1 MSTTTET
8 GSGSAA
14 TPASMGPECP
24 RCGGTDPYCPAC
36 GGIASPP
43 NTLRFAWLEV
53 TGFCNEKCDH
63 CYADSGPDQGHGTM
77 TVADWVSVIDQ
88 LAEMGGVDVQFIG
101 GEPTLYPHLPEL
113 IGHAAGRGL
122 GVEIFSNM
130 THIKPAIWEAITAH
144 GAKLATSYYSD
155 DAAEHDSI
163 TQLRGAHRKTRAN
176 IERAIELGI
185 PIRGGVVSLREG
197 QRAQQAV
204 TDLQTIGV
212 QQIGGD
218 RIRAFGRGSQG
229 ARPQIKDLCGHC
241 AHEKCA
247 VGPDGAVWPC
257 VLGRFID
264 VGNVRTEPLA
274 DIWTGDRLARARA
287 DIAAVHGAGAAACPP
302 PQFLPMCGP
311 CGPCVPSVGHC
322 DPEEAPLGA
331 ATIATT

>member
-1 MSTTTET
+1 MTTTET
-8 GSGSAA
+8 
-14 TPASMGPECP
+14 TPA
-24 RCGGTDPYCPAC
+24 
-36 GGIASPP
+36 
-43 NTLRFAWLEV
+43 TLRFAWLEV
-53 TGFCNEKCDH
+53 TGFCNERCDH
-63 CYADSGPDQGHGTM
+63 CYADSGPDRDHGSM

-88 LAEMGGVDVQFIG
+88 LADMGGADVQFIG
-101 GEPTLYPHLPEL
+101 GEPTLYPRLPEL
-113 IGHAAGRGL
+113 IAHAAGRGL

-130 THIKPAIWEAITAH
+130 THIKPAVWDAITAY

-155 DAAEHDSI
+155 DAAEHDDI
-163 TQLRGAHRKTRAN
+163 TQLRGAHRKTRTN
-176 IERAIELGI
+176 IERAVDLGV
-185 PIRGGVVSLREG
+185 PIRGGVVALRQG
-197 QRAQQAV
+197 QRAVEAV
-204 TDLQTIGV
+204 TDLQSIGV
-212 QQIGGD
+212 GQVGGD
-218 RIRAFGRGSQG
+218 RIRAFGRASQG

-264 VGNVRTEPLA
+264 VGNVREEALA

-287 DIAAVHGAGAAACPP
+287 DIAAVHGPGAAACTP

-331 ATIATT
+331 ATITTT